1 MAVFVLLGR
10 YSADAIKEI
19 SAERTQKANQLAGN
33 FGGNV
38 KDVYALMGKNDLL
51 IVAQFPGSGAALQ
64 YSVALSRMTGIS
76 FTTSEA
82 IPASSF
88 DELMGKI

>member
-1 MAVFVLLGR
+1 MAAYVLLGR
-10 YSADAIKEI
+10 YSADAIKGI
-19 SAERTQKANQLAGN
+19 SAQRTQKANDLAGQ
-33 FGGNV
+33 FGGSI

-51 IVAQFPGSGAALQ
+51 IITQFPGAGAALQ
-64 YSVALSRMTGIS
+64 FSVAMSRMTGIS

-82 IPASSF
+82 IPAADF

>member
-1 MAVFVLLGR
+1 MAIYIFLGR
-10 YSADAIKEI
+10 YSAEAIKGI
-19 SAERTQKANQLAGN
+19 SAERTQKANELAGN
-33 FGGNV
+33 FGGGI

-64 YSVALSRMTGIS
+64 FSVAMSRMTGIA

-82 IPASSF
+82 IPAADF